1 MAGSDAFESL
11 RRGFCWDIP
20 DRFNIA
26 DAICDRWAARE
37 PDRVALLIKRPGGEI
52 ERRTYG
58 ALRHDSL
65 ALAAGLARRGVG
77 RGDRV
82 ALLLPQGF
90 EAAVAHVAIARLGA
104 IAVPCALAFGPDA
117 LAFRLRDS
125 GARALV
131 TCAAGVAT
139 YARIE
144 TPPPALGLVVSTDEA
159 DRGALDYAALIA
171 ERGAVETADTGPD
184 DPALMIYTSGTTGQA
199 KGALHGGRV
208 LLGHLRGF
216 RLTHDGFPADGDIAW
231 TPADWAWA
239 GGLLNLMMPA
249 LHDGVPV
256 LAQSATKFDAAA
268 AFALMAEAGVTRA
281 FIPPTALRLMAR
293 VERPTTGLKLRSVV
307 SAGERLGEASWEW
320 SRTGL
325 GVPVNEVYGQ
335 TECNYVIVSSAA
347 LGASRPG
354 FTGLGGPGHEVGVFT
369 AEGRRAEPGEVG
381 EIRIRRPDPV
391 MFLGYWR
398 QPDATAEKFD
408 GDWFC
413 TGDQA
418 AVDADGFFRFVGRED
433 DLITSSG
440 YRIGPADIEDCL
452 ARHPAVALAAVVG
465 RPDALRTTIVKAFV
479 QLKPGAAPSDALA
492 EELSHFVRDRLSA
505 HEYPREVEFVEEIPL
520 TTSGKVIR
528 KALRE
533 RE

>member
-1 MAGSDAFESL
+1 MAGPDAFESL
-11 RRGFCWDIP
+11 RRSFRWDIP
-20 DRFNIA
+20 NRFNIA
-26 DAICDRWAARE
+26 EAICDRWAARD
-37 PDRVALLIKRPGGEI
+37 PDRVALLVKRPGKSI
-52 ERRTYG
+52 EPKSYG
-58 ALRHDSL
+58 VLREDSL
-65 ALAAGLARRGVG
+65 ALAAGLKSRGVAG
-77 RGDRV
+77 GDRV
-82 ALLLPQGF
+82 VLLLPQGF

-104 IAVPCALAFGPDA
+104 VAVPCALAFGPDA
-117 LAFRLRDS
+117 LAFRLADS

-131 TCAAGVAT
+131 TCASGVAT
-139 YARIE
+139 YGRIE
-144 TPPPALGLVVSTDEA
+144 TPPALDLIVSTEGA
-159 DRGALDYAALIA
+159 ENGALDYGALVA

-184 DPALMIYTSGTTGQA
+184 DPALMIYTSGTTGA
-199 KGALHGGRV
+199 PKGALHGGRV
-208 LLGHLRGF
+208 LLGHLPGF
-216 RLTHDGFPADGDIAW
+216 RLTHAGFPAEGDVAW

-256 LAQSATKFDAAA
+256 LAQPTSKFDPEG
-268 AFALMAEAGVTRA
+268 AFVLMAEAGVTRA

-293 VERPTTGLKLRSVV
+293 VERPATGLRLRSVV

-320 SRTGL
+320 SRTAL

-347 LGASRPG
+347 HGASRPG
-354 FTGLGGPGHEVGVFT
+354 FTGLSSPGHEVGVFT
-369 AEGRRAEPGEVG
+369 GDGRCAAFGEIG

-391 MFLGYWR
+391 MFLCYWR
-398 QPDATAEKFD
+398 QPEATADKFE
-408 GDWFC
+408 GEWFC

-433 DLITSSG
+433 DVITSSG

-465 RPDALRTTIVKAFV
+465 RPDPLRTSVVKAFV
-479 QLKPGAAPSDALA
+479 QLKPGVDPSEALG

-505 HEYPREVEFVEEIPL
+505 HEYPREVEFVDEIPL

>member
-1 MAGSDAFESL
+1 MAGPDAFDTL
-11 RRGFCWDIP
+11 RRSFRWDIP

-26 DAICDRWAARE
+26 DAICDRWAERE
-37 PDRVALLIKRPGGEI
+37 PDRVALLVKRPGGPI
-52 ERRTYG
+52 EAKSYG
-58 ALRHDSL
+58 ALRDDSL
-65 ALAAGLARRGVG
+65 ALAAGLASRGVR

-104 IAVPCALAFGPDA
+104 VAVPCALAFGPDA
-117 LAFRLRDS
+117 LAFRLSDS
-125 GARALV
+125 GASALV
-131 TCAAGVAT
+131 TCGAGVAT
-139 YARIE
+139 WKRIE
-144 TPPPALGLVVSTDEA
+144 TSPLTLGLVISTDGAEG
-159 DRGALDYAALIA
+159 GALDYAELVA
-171 ERGAVETADTGPD
+171 GGGWVETADTGPD
-184 DPALMIYTSGTTGQA
+184 DPALMIYTSGTTGA
-199 KGALHGGRV
+199 PKGALHGGRV
-208 LLGHLRGF
+208 LLGHLPGF
-216 RLTHDGFPADGDIAW
+216 RLTHEGFPAEGDIAW

-256 LAQSATKFDAAA
+256 LAHPASKFDPAG
-268 AFALMAEAGVTRA
+268 AFALMADAGVTRA

-293 VERPTTGLKLRSVV
+293 VERPAAGLRLRSVV

-325 GVPVNEVYGQ
+325 GVPLNEVYGQ

-354 FTGLGGPGHEVGVFT
+354 FTGLSGPGHEVGVF
-369 AEGRRAEPGEVG
+369 AADGRRAEVGEIG

-391 MFLGYWR
+391 LFLGYWR
-398 QPDATAEKFD
+398 QPEATAEKFD

-418 AVDADGFFRFVGRED
+418 AIDADGFFRFVGRED
-433 DLITSSG
+433 DVITSSG

-465 RPDALRTTIVKAFV
+465 KPDALRTMLVKAFV
-479 QLKPGAAPSDALA
+479 QLKPGTASSEALG
-492 EELSHFVRDRLSA
+492 EELGHFVRDRLSA
-505 HEYPREVEFVEEIPL
+505 HEYPREVEFVNEIPL